1 MDISEYT
8 SKTVDFV
15 KENKVEISIALS
27 SALAYHLYQKLTQ
40 NKTPSDKAN
49 HKMN

>member
-1 MDISEYT
+1 MDISQYT

-15 KENKVEISIALS
+15 KENKVEISIALG
-27 SALAYHLYQKLTQ
+27 SALVYHLYQKIAQ